1 MTNQATQQRVGVTA
15 ATQRSPS
22 GTGLR
27 MLFAEKKSRSRFS
40 KYQSGTVSVWEKVK
54 AESEHTSTTSPRWRE
69 EKVERT
75 SHHVEAMSMTLA
87 DEFVV

>member
-27 MLFAEKKSRSRFS
+27 MPDVLFAEKKSRSRFS

-54 AESEHTSTTSPRWRE
+54 ADSEQTHQPR
-69 EKVERT
+69 
-75 SHHVEAMSMTLA
+75 HHGGGRRRLRGRPII
-87 DEFVV
+87 

>member
-54 AESEHTSTTSPRWRE
+54 AESEQTHEPR
-69 EKVERT
+69 
-75 SHHVEAMSMTLA
+75 HHGGGRRRLRGRPIM
-87 DEFVV
+87 